1 MRVNRSKEPLVAT
14 ERVVLV
20 AVEPLLHDGLALPPG
35 AEFEALE
42 VDAGVLLAAGA
53 ALPAPV

>member
-1 MRVNRSKEPLVAT
+1 VET

-20 AVEPLLHDGLALPPG
+20 AVEPLLHDGLAVPPG